1 MISDPLLY
9 APAILPD
16 NTLQV
21 ISIQQIESRP
31 LVDEI
36 EPDDFML
43 VGDASDANNI
53 KRIFVSDLP
62 FADRTLPIAKNY
74 LKNGNFQI
82 IQGTATGTI
91 ANSTALPTTSLGYL
105 GETEWSIAAAGGT
118 PAYAFSAANESV
130 TFTGAVSTSAIYL
143 LQRLESRDVIPLAN
157 KLATMTFS
165 AEISNSLLTSVTWE
179 VFRPTTTADTH
190 GTISTPTQTLI
201 ASGIFTVTSDLTRYS
216 ASFNLPALATRGLE
230 IRLKVGAQISGTWVV
245 SRLKLEE
252 GNTATNFICNDFAT
266 ELIRCQRHYYSL
278 PATRSGYPSPNT
290 GGFAATVNYPFKSTM
305 FGLPA
310 ISPTY
315 SSFAN
320 VASFGTPGVTSEG
333 FAVQVVSTT
342 STNTTWS
349 ISAACSAH
357 IP

>member
-82 IQGTATGTI
+82 IQGTASGTI

-143 LQRLESRDVIPLAN
+143 LQRLESRDVITLAN

-190 GTISTPTQTLI
+190 GTISTPTHTLI

-252 GNTATNFICNDFAT
+252 GNIATDFICNDF
-266 ELIRCQRHYYSL
+266 ELLRCQRHYYFL

-290 GGFAATVNYPFKSTM
+290 GGFAGTVNYPFKSTM

-310 ISPTY
+310 VSPSY

-320 VASFGTPGVTSEG
+320 VASFGIPSVTSEG
-333 FAVQVVSTT
+333 FSVQVVSPT